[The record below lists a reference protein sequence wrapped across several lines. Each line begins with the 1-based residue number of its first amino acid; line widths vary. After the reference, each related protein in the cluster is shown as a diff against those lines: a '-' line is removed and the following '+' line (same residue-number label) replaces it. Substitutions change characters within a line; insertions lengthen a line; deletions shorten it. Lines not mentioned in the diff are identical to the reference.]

1 MKKYIISILLYSL
14 LSLDGHSCSIFY
26 ANDGKSILA
35 GNSEDW
41 DDVNTM
47 IKLIPPTPGKYGFMV
62 FGLKDWGIDFCSW
75 GGVNDQGVF
84 YDWADIGTRNEDF
97 HAKGTIRY
105 NGILADKMLAECAT
119 VDEAIALFKKYN
131 CPGFGG
137 AHILIGDRFG
147 NSVVIEK
154 TEKDSLL
161 FIKNTGK
168 YQIAT
173 NFLNSYLNDP
183 EIYRWVQ
190 CPRYELIKFNLSS
203 NDSISIP
210 LFENILQHVGNHN
223 RIFPSVY
230 SNIYDFVSGK
240 MYIYN
245 YFNFEE
251 VLVLDINE
259 ALKRGYQ
266 FYKLPE
272 LFSNLGTLFPTN
284 NEIINSESVEFKWL
298 GDADTYEIWISTD
311 EQFTNPR
318 IVSYY
323 HPAIQTAGFKYIW
336 LYLILAVSL
345 GIFRKRKIIPIGIL
359 LFLVFTGCE
368 DLFTDLPDTKSGIT
382 HVKTIDNLEAGKK
395 YFWKVVAVN
404 PDKYNTETS
413 VESFTISNY

>member
-1 MKKYIISILLYSL
+1 MNKYIVSIILCSI

-41 DDVNTM
+41 NDINTM
-47 IKLIPPTPGKYGFMV
+47 IKFIPPTADKYGYFV

-84 YDWADIGTRNEDF
+84 YDWADIGTRDENF
-97 HAKGTIRY
+97 HAKGTIGY
-105 NGILADKMLAECAT
+105 NGILADKMQAECAT
-119 VDEAIALFKKYN
+119 VDEAIAIFKKYN
-131 CPGFGG
+131 CPGLGG

-154 TEKDSLL
+154 TENDSLL
-161 FIKNTGK
+161 FIKNTSK

-173 NFLNSYLNDP
+173 NFLNNYLNDP

-190 CPRYELIKFNLSS
+190 CPRYELIEYELTN
-203 NDSISIP
+203 NDTISIP
-210 LFENILQHVGNHN
+210 LFEKILQHVGNQN
-223 RIFPSVY
+223 RISPSVY

-251 VLVLDINE
+251 VLILDIDQ

-272 LFSNLGTLFPTN
+272 LFSNLRTLLPTN
-284 NEIINSESVEFKWL
+284 NEKIASESVEFKWV
-298 GDADTYEIWISTD
+298 GDADTYELWISTNAD
-311 EQFTNPR
+311 FDNPQ
-318 IVSYY
+318 IFDYTQSE
-323 HPAIQTAGFKYIW
+323 INMAGFGFSPFA
-336 LYLILAVSL
+336 LLLILAILALNKRRSIIICAFSL
-345 GIFRKRKIIPIGIL
+345 MTML
-359 LFLVFTGCE
+359 GCE
-368 DLFTDLPDTKSGIT
+368 KYMTDLPSTLSNNEHFKGIENLMPDTK
-382 HVKTIDNLEAGKK
+382 
-395 YFWKVVAVN
+395 YYWKVVAFN
-404 PDKYNTETS
+404 PQGFNTE
-413 VESFTISNY
+413 SNVKCFIMQ